1 MNFTGPKVKLSRK
14 LGIALTPKARKYM
27 ENKPYPP
34 GQHGPTKRKGFKM
47 TDYKKQLL
55 EKQKLRYQYN
65 VSEKQLRNYYA
76 QAKKATETTTPE
88 ALVQILES
96 RLDAIVFHGGFA
108 GSIFAARQYVTHGH
122 FLVNNKKVNLPSYHL
137 KPGDI
142 ISVRDKSKKM
152 IPINDA
158 VKIAAPPSYLQLN
171 KPKLELTYLSKPPR
185 VDIPVICDE
194 ILVIE
199 YYSK

>member
-34 GQHGPTKRKGFKM
+34 GQHGPNKRRGFKV

-65 VSEKQLRNYYA
+65 ISEKQMRNYYEE
-76 QAKKATETTTPE
+76 AKRAEGSTPE
-88 ALVQILES
+88 TLVQILES
-96 RLDAIVFHGGFA
+96 RLDAAVFHGGFA
-108 GSIFAARQYVTHGH
+108 GSIFAARQYVNHGH
-122 FLVNNKKVNLPSYHL
+122 FLVNNKKVNLPSYRL

-142 ISVRDKSKKM
+142 ISVREKSKKM
-152 IPINDA
+152 PPLNDA
-158 VKIAAPPSYLQLN
+158 VKIAAPPTYLQLN
-171 KPKLELTYLSKPPR
+171 KPKLELTYLNKPAR